1 MSKGCDPSRI
11 EDLYHRYGGAGGQQA
26 QLDFTV
32 TTDDIS
38 SAFHATV
45 SAVSAIRGDGPFHPA
60 GTRKALFD
68 LDAERGPVV
77 DALADTEH
85 LQALL
90 WSPPHWS
97 VEGRSELDFVFVTRE
112 ITPGSAV
119 DGDKR
124 AWVIEQD
131 CQVSADLLLMNTKDR
146 TPIVAEF
153 KRGGDQNA
161 DYALVQALAA
171 AAQLTPPRQ
180 RERLRAQYSEYFGKN
195 LPERLDVYVI
205 VTDPPPR
212 GTRPKL
218 LRRAQAHAAEL
229 QASGA
234 LDQWIRRIV
243 FLEVK
248 ASAGRLSFTE
258 LPGDAGDKSAAP
270 AIAE

>member
-11 EDLYHRYGGAGGQQA
+11 EDLYHRYGSAGGQQA

-32 TTDDIS
+32 TTDAIS

-45 SAVSAIRGDGPFHPA
+45 SAVSAVRGEGPFHPA

-68 LDAERGPVV
+68 LDAERRPVV
-77 DALADTEH
+77 DGLADTEH

-90 WSPPHWS
+90 WSPPRWS
-97 VEGRSELDFVFVTRE
+97 VEGRSELDFMFVTRE

-124 AWVIEQD
+124 SWVIEQD
-131 CQVSADLLLMNTKDR
+131 CQVSADLLLMNTNTNDR

-180 RERLRAQYSEYFGKN
+180 RERLRAQYSEYFGKH

-205 VTDPPPR
+205 VTNPPPR

-218 LRRAQAHAAEL
+218 LKRAQNHAAEL
-229 QASGA
+229 QATGA

-248 ASAGRLSFTE
+248 ASSGRLSFAE
-258 LPGDAGDKSAAP
+258 LPHEAGNTSD
-270 AIAE
+270 

>member
-1 MSKGCDPSRI
+1 MSTGCDPGRI
-11 EDLYHRYGGAGGQQA
+11 EDLYHRYGDAGGQQA
-26 QLDFTV
+26 QLDFQV
-32 TTDDIS
+32 TTDDITA
-38 SAFHATV
+38 AFQATV
-45 SAVSAIRGDGPFHPA
+45 SAVSSVRGEGPFHPA

-90 WSPPHWS
+90 WSPPRWS
-97 VEGRSELDFVFVTRE
+97 VEGRPELEFMFVTRE

-119 DGDKR
+119 DGGKR
-124 AWVIEQD
+124 AWVIEQS
-131 CQVSADLLLMNTKDR
+131 CQVSADMLLMNVNDR

-171 AAQLTPPRQ
+171 AAQLTPARQ
-180 RERLRAQYSEYFGKN
+180 RERLRAQYSEYFGME
-195 LPERLDVYVI
+195 PPDRLDVYVI
-205 VTDPPPR
+205 VTEPPPR

-218 LRRAQAHAAEL
+218 LKRAQQHAAEL
-229 QASGA
+229 DASGA
-234 LDQWIRRIV
+234 LNRWVRRIV

-248 ASAGRLSFTE
+248 AAGGGLTFAEMPQVPTE
-258 LPGDAGDKSAAP
+258 MSR
-270 AIAE
+270 